1 MYDWVTLLCNT
12 DWHNTVNQ
20 HYLNKSISLS
30 SCIHHCWGE
39 VWCQFDLGFFLY
51 VIHSFSSSESG
62 WDMGQKGQEV
72 HPLGH
77 CVDNELGAWLWVFWL
92 WHLPMPSAAPILQ
105 ASLTRSSVLSV
116 PEPQVPKNQDVLHA
130 HSPYSESSGPSLFH
144 SSELFPMARG
154 QCPREYLLCSY
165 VPTCT
170 YVYMWLYIHVY
181 MNVCYD
187 ACLYMCTYIWIWM
200 SMWEVSRSEYVCLV
214 CMWVCVGYVS
224 IVDVLLMGCVY
235 MCAFV
240 HVYIFENMWFF
251 HPRLAMCSPVFP
263 EQSLD

>member
-1 MYDWVTLLCNT
+1 
-12 DWHNTVNQ
+12 
-20 HYLNKSISLS
+20 
-30 SCIHHCWGE
+30 
-39 VWCQFDLGFFLY
+39 
-51 VIHSFSSSESG
+51 
-62 WDMGQKGQEV
+62 
-72 HPLGH
+72 
-77 CVDNELGAWLWVFWL
+77 
-92 WHLPMPSAAPILQ
+92 MPSAAPILQ

-187 ACLYMCTYIWIWM
+187 ACLYMCTYI
-200 SMWEVSRSEYVCLV
+200 
-214 CMWVCVGYVS
+214 
-224 IVDVLLMGCVY
+224 
-235 MCAFV
+235 
-240 HVYIFENMWFF
+240 
-251 HPRLAMCSPVFP
+251 
-263 EQSLD
+263 